1 MYIYKRGETVKNRR
15 TVKIT
20 LTALLTAS
28 ALVLSLVEDAL
39 PAAPFMPPGTKL
51 GLSNVAV
58 MFAASSLGI
67 AETLLIVIAKAVFAL
82 ITRGFTAFLMSLCGG
97 FLSAVCMLIIF
108 RKVGNFSFLVTG
120 VASALCHN
128 AGQLTVSFMLI
139 KSAAVL
145 GYAPVL
151 ILASLGTGILT
162 GAILKAAMPYFSRL
176 RMYYD

>member
-1 MYIYKRGETVKNRR
+1 MGEAVKNRKI
-15 TVKIT
+15 VKIT

-39 PAAPFMPPGTKL
+39 PSAPFMPPGTKL

-58 MFAASSLGI
+58 MFAASSLGV

-97 FLSAVCMLIIF
+97 LLSAVCMLLIF
-108 RKVGNFSFLVTG
+108 RKIKGVGYIGTG

-128 AGQLTVSFMLI
+128 AGQLAVSFMLI
-139 KSAAVL
+139 KSTAVF

-151 ILASLGTGILT
+151 ILASAGTGILT
-162 GAILKAAMPYFSRL
+162 GVILKAAMPYFL
-176 RMYYD
+176 RIKE

>member
-1 MYIYKRGETVKNRR
+1 MKNRKN
-15 TVKIT
+15 VKIT

-67 AETLLIVIAKAVFAL
+67 PETLLIVIAKAVFAL
-82 ITRGFTAFLMSLCGG
+82 ITRGFTAFLMSFCGG
-97 FLSAVCMLIIF
+97 LLSAVCMLVIF
-108 RKVGNFSFLVTG
+108 RKVKDLSFLVTG

-128 AGQLTVSFMLI
+128 AGQLAVSFMLI
-139 KSAAVL
+139 KSATVF

-151 ILASLGTGILT
+151 ILAAAGTGILT
-162 GAILKAAMPYFSRL
+162 GAILKVAMPYFSRL
-176 RMYYD
+176 KKVL

>member
-1 MYIYKRGETVKNRR
+1 MKNSK

-39 PAAPFMPPGTKL
+39 PAAPFMPPGTKP

-58 MFAASSLGI
+58 MFAASSLGA
-67 AETLLIVIAKAVFAL
+67 AETLLIVVAKAVFAL
-82 ITRGFTAFLMSLCGG
+82 ITRGFTAFLMSLSGG
-97 FLSAVCMLIIF
+97 LLSAVCMLIIF
-108 RKVGNFSFLVTG
+108 KKVKDFGYIGTG

-128 AGQLTVSFMLI
+128 AGQLAVSFVLI
-139 KSAAVL
+139 KSPAVF

-151 ILASLGTGILT
+151 IFASVGTGILT
-162 GAILKAAMPYFSRL
+162 GAILRAAMPYFL
-176 RMYYD
+176 RIKPKD